1 MSLRSVAA
9 GPAAALALLASMG
22 THAGAADACIAA
34 EFRCNG
40 FEPNW
45 QFTTMLD
52 AGGNPVVH
60 FLDPENP
67 GWEQGPLVVPGCVL
81 QGSPNDFEVTTG
93 APLSLIASIV
103 GQSCTE
109 PSGELTEFSVT
120 VSFKQGA
127 ATSSLNQVEGT
138 GCCRRLD

>member
-1 MSLRSVAA
+1 MLHRSISAASIAAVAVA
-9 GPAAALALLASMG
+9 TQFTPA
-22 THAGAADACIAA
+22 TAADLCSAA
-34 EFRCNG
+34 QFRCNG

-52 AGGNPVVH
+52 SGGNPVVN

-103 GQSCTE
+103 GQNCTE
-109 PSGELTEFSVT
+109 PNGDLTNFSVT
-120 VSFKQGA
+120 VTFNQGA
-127 ATSSLNQVEGT
+127 ATPNPNQVQGT
-138 GCCRRLD
+138 GCCVRLD

>member
-52 AGGNPVVH
+52 AGGNPV
-60 FLDPENP
+60 P
-67 GWEQGPLVVPGCVL
+67 GVA
-81 QGSPNDFEVTTG
+81 VT
-93 APLSLIASIV
+93 L
-103 GQSCTE
+103 E
-109 PSGELTEFSVT
+109 PSAGSLADSSVVTDSLGRVAAKWTLGRTPGAHTLTVRASELP
-120 VSFKQGA
+120 
-127 ATSSLNQVEGT
+127 
-138 GCCRRLD
+138 